1 MDGMEVCHGVLEWVA
16 GVLGDLCSIWWVT
29 SLIEL
34 SIADAKFLESHP
46 K

>member
-1 MDGMEVCHGVLEWVA
+1 MMFLSGYA

-34 SIADAKFLESHP
+34 SVADAKFLESHA